1 VNSWARGWLGKGQ
14 EETVDD
20 APSGTFAR
28 ALLVADDLTQD
39 VAAGNGI
46 RLLEAKLTPPRVPS
60 GFVLRPRISRAF
72 ESGLAKPLTIVSAGP
87 GWGKTL
93 AAAAWAES
101 GRTAASHIAWV
112 SLDDG
117 DSTPFLFW
125 SYVLAAL
132 RRTGAVPQDNP
143 LAELVAG
150 PVFDNETTRR
160 IAHGL
165 SRLPRPVALVL
176 DDFQEI
182 HDRVVLHS
190 IDALL
195 RHPIS
200 QLRVVLITR
209 SDPML
214 SLHRL
219 RLNSELTEIRAAD
232 LAFRGDEAATLF
244 AQHGVNVNA
253 SLTRLLEWTEGWPA
267 GLRLVALSLQHDSS
281 GAQLDGITY
290 ESRSVA
296 DYLATEVLA
305 AQPDELRRFLL
316 HTSISDK
323 LTGDLANAITADD
336 KGEQRLDQLERANA
350 FVVGLGG
357 SGHWY
362 RYHPMMRDMLRHQLS
377 MQEPGVV
384 VGLHR
389 RAAKWFAAHD
399 HPVEAMQHAVSARDW
414 KLLGRLL
421 VTRTGPRLLSAD
433 RGAVGRILDQLPEA
447 DDEDGVAEVYLSRA
461 ARSVLRP
468 QFEGLD
474 AHLARAWESLPRIDP
489 DVRPAAQVVLHLLS
503 TLQGRIV
510 GDVDAVVS
518 QSANALDVLRGEA
531 VTVSAANDYTI
542 VALNNHGMGL
552 LWSGADKE
560 AERSLREALGPLPQ
574 GPEVTRMNALGHL
587 GLIVAG
593 RGRLRTAH
601 EYATAAVDLANVRGW
616 QTLEQVSAA
625 YLALALVNFHW
636 NDLEEADRLLHLGLA
651 AQPSHADRL
660 PFTAIQITQV
670 RVLTARGRLAHAGE
684 LLRELVRLPIDWQ
697 PPAFLRRWQVL
708 AEAELDLVRGDA
720 AGAVR
725 RLTLSDEHSPIADQ
739 ERVCMARALLGKGE
753 FYQAEQLVAPL
764 REFAIDR
771 AAEVEAWLITA
782 VTADSKREDHRA
794 NAAVQRAIFLAK
806 DEEIRRPFTLF
817 DTQGLP
823 RLLAH
828 TLRVATAAAG
838 ITREFLEGVL
848 RDEERPFAGGLIEPL
863 TDRELTVLEHLP
875 TMLSNAEIASEMYV
889 SVNTVK
895 AHLKTLYRKLD
906 VSSRREAVA
915 RGRVLNLL
923 SHAPRVDGYSE

>member
-1 VNSWARGWLGKGQ
+1 
-14 EETVDD
+14 VDD

-28 ALLVADDLTQD
+28 ALHMSDDPTGD
-39 VAAGNGI
+39 VATGNGI
-46 RLLEAKLTPPRVPS
+46 HLLEAKLTPPRVPS
-60 GFVLRPRISRAF
+60 GFVIRPRISRMF
-72 ESGLAKPLTIVSAGP
+72 EADLAKPLTVVSAGP

-101 GRTAASHIAWV
+101 GPTAASHIAWV

-117 DSTPFLFW
+117 DSTPLLFW

-132 RRTGAVPQDNP
+132 RRTGAVPQENP

-165 SRLPRPVALVL
+165 SRLPRPIALVL

-195 RHPIS
+195 RHPIP
-200 QLRVVLITR
+200 QLRLVLITR

-219 RLNSELTEIRAAD
+219 RVNGEVAEIRAAD
-232 LAFRGDEAATLF
+232 LAFTRDEAATLF
-244 AQHGVNVNA
+244 AEHGLNVNP
-253 SLTRLLEWTEGWPA
+253 SLTQLLEGTEGWPA
-267 GLRLVALSLQHDSS
+267 GLRLVALSLQHGSS
-281 GAQLDGITY
+281 GARLDAVSF

-316 HTSISDK
+316 HTSITDK

-350 FVVGLGG
+350 FVVALGE

-389 RAAKWFAAHD
+389 RAAKWFATHD
-399 HPVEAMQHAVSARDW
+399 QPVEAMRHAVSAGDW
-414 KLLGRLL
+414 QLLGRLL
-421 VTRTGPRLLSAD
+421 VTRTGPRLLSTD
-433 RGAVGRILDQLPEA
+433 RDAVRRILDQLPEA
-447 DDEDGVAEVYLSRA
+447 DDEDGVAEVYLCRA

-468 QFEGLD
+468 HFEGLD

-489 DVRPAAQVVLHLLS
+489 DVRPAARVVLHLLN

-510 GDVDAVVS
+510 GDVDTVIS

-531 VTVSAANDYTI
+531 VTVPAANDYTI
-542 VALNNHGMGL
+542 VALNNHGVGL

-560 AERSLREALGPLPQ
+560 AERSLREALGAVPQ

-587 GLIVAG
+587 GLIAAG
-593 RGRLRTAH
+593 RGHLRTAH
-601 EYATAAVDLANVRGW
+601 EYATAAVDIANVRGW

-651 AQPSHADRL
+651 AQPTHADRL

-684 LLRELVRLPIDWQ
+684 LLRELVRVRIKWQ

-708 AEAELDLVRGDA
+708 AEAELDLARGDA
-720 AGAVR
+720 GGTIR

-739 ERVCMARALLGKGE
+739 ERTCLARALLLQGE
-753 FYQAEQLVAPL
+753 LDKAEQLVTPL
-764 REFAIDR
+764 HDLSMDR
-771 AAEVEAWLITA
+771 AAEVEAWLIAA
-782 VTADSKREDHRA
+782 VTASKKREDHRA
-794 NAAVQRAIFLAK
+794 NAAAQRAISLAI
-806 DEEIRRPFTLF
+806 DDEIRRPFTLF
-817 DTQGLP
+817 DAEGLP

-828 TLRVATAAAG
+828 LLRVIPVSQALV
-838 ITREFLEGVL
+838 REFLSGFPDDNQ
-848 RDEERPFAGGLIEPL
+848 RSFASGLIEPL
-863 TDRELTVLEHLP
+863 TDRERTVLEHLP